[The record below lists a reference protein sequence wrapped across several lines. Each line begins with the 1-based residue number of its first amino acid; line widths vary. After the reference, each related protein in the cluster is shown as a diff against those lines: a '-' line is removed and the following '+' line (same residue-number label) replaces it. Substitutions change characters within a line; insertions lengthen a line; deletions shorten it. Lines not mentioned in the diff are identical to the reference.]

1 MGGRYLHRSICQRR
15 TSLIRRQPQPLPPSD
30 NMNLFLLMIVPVHLI
45 NFIPHSILREGFIF
59 AKSVVLPSFLV
70 IFTSRC
76 LYIDRIDNSKVE
88 YNDNLESTLIGGGLA
103 P

>member
-15 TSLIRRQPQPLPPSD
+15 TSLIRRQPQPLPP
-30 NMNLFLLMIVPVHLI
+30 
-45 NFIPHSILREGFIF
+45 R
-59 AKSVVLPSFLV
+59 SVVLPSFLV